1 MLETSCLRTSVFQ
14 PFSCFSSAQK
24 TADSLVLKQEEIS
37 VQAMQGEKSYG
48 CVIER
53 IEPSA
58 DTTAVVCVISNQ
70 TGLSIDTLKVP

>member
-1 MLETSCLRTSVFQ
+1 MY
-14 PFSCFSSAQK
+14 SSAQK

-58 DTTAVVCVISNQ
+58 DTTSVVCEISNQ
-70 TGLSIDTLKVP
+70 TGLSIDTLKVTGTF